1 MPLLKNKRHEIFAGL
16 VANTGN
22 ARQAYISAG
31 YSANGADASASK
43 LLKSTKVAAR
53 VAELREFVI
62 DAVTN
67 IAVTDKAWVISQ
79 LIENVKMAKTPEI
92 VYDNEGAATGEV
104 KLNLPAA
111 NKALELIGKE
121 FGMFIDRK
129 EVRTGNLLDEVPHDE
144 LKELERMLR
153 ADRTGSSATLASAAT
168 GTKH

>member
-1 MPLLKNKRHEIFAGL
+1 MPLLKNKKHEIFAGL

-31 YSANGADASASK
+31 YSPNGADPSASK

-79 LIENVKMAKTPEI
+79 LIENVKMAKAYE
-92 VYDNEGAATGEV
+92 VMSDKEGAVTGEV
-104 KLNLPAA
+104 KQNLAAA

-121 FGMFIDRK
+121 LGMFIDRK
-129 EVRTGNLLDEVPHDE
+129 EVRTGSLLDEVPHDE

-153 ADRTGSSATLASAAT
+153 ADRTGSSAALASAAT